1 MKKFLEITSVLL
13 VLALSFSLLAAC
25 SKEPVEEETTKE
37 ITTTENTTVEETKNE
52 QDTLVVSLGSQFDFV
67 PFKYKDGEKLNG
79 LNIDF
84 MNAVAN
90 KLGMKIEFVET
101 NSYSSVYEDKK
112 VDVYLNRGTNDTFE
126 GEKVAFSKP
135 YMTDTQSVI
144 VKASDDYVVYDDFYS
159 DFDAD
164 GYPVGVKDGVKIGV
178 KKNTVGDAFASAD
191 FKDWGFNNANVK
203 EFVTVDEMVNAL
215 KNGDVTAIIIDDAI
229 ARKVIDST
237 GGFKILESSFYSDDY
252 SVAVVSEDD
261 EKRTKIVNA
270 INGLIDDGTVK
281 GIVDKYMVY

>member
-13 VLALSFSLLAAC
+13 VLALSFSLLASC

-126 GEKVAFSKP
+126 GENVVFSKP

-270 INGLIDDGTVK
+270 INGLIDDGTVN